1 MSIAD
6 WPVSERPREKLL
18 HGGPAALSDAELL
31 AVFLRAG
38 VAGKSALDLA
48 RDMIGDFGSLTR
60 LLAATTDQLSRFKGM
75 GNAKFAQLQAA
86 QELTRRALAEEM
98 TLRPSLT
105 SIDTVRDYLRLTLAH
120 RPYEVFYCLFLDA
133 RNRLLAAEE
142 LFRGSLTHT
151 SVHPREVA
159 RQALMH
165 NAAAV
170 IVAHNHPSGHVQPS
184 AADIEMTRVL
194 VSALGLID
202 VNVLDHIVVAGNTT
216 FSLAQHGLL

>member
-18 HGGPAALSDAELL
+18 HGGPSALSDAELL

-48 RDMIGDFGSLTR
+48 RDLIGDFGSLTR
-60 LLAATTDQLSRFKGM
+60 LLAATADQLRRFKGM
-75 GNAKFAQLQAA
+75 GSAKFAQLQAA
-86 QELTRRALAEEM
+86 QELTRRALAEELK
-98 TLRPSLT
+98 LRPSLT
-105 SIDTVRDYLRLTLAH
+105 SIDTVRDYLRLTLAR
-120 RPYEVFYCLFLDA
+120 RPYEVFFCLFLDA

-142 LFRGSLTHT
+142 LFRGSVTQT

-159 RQALMH
+159 RQALLH

-170 IVAHNHPSGHVQPS
+170 IVAHNHPSGHEQPS

-194 VSALGLID
+194 VSALGLIE
-202 VNVLDHIVVAGNTT
+202 VQVLDHIIVAGNTT
-216 FSLAQHGLL
+216 FSLAEHRLL